1 MSSVIKT
8 AISFLGFGGEE
19 VQSPARNEPTRAQA
33 ASKVTVLRTRR
44 QPADGNEIFTI
55 EPNSYQEAGEIAEQF
70 RSGVS
75 VIVNMAHMSEVDCRR
90 MVDYMTGLQHAL
102 EGHFK
107 RVTSKVFVLTPAGV
121 GINDE
126 AESVLSED
134 DLLIQP

>member
-1 MSSVIKT
+1 MYIK
-8 AISFLGFGGEE
+8 ALNIH
-19 VQSPARNEPTRAQA
+19 QDTRQRGIDTH
-33 ASKVTVLRTRR
+33 VVVRR
-44 QPADGNEIFTI
+44 RAYTFRMNEIFTI